1 MSLNELELKQLKKL
15 KEGDKVIVLHKYV
28 YDYSYHITIETI
40 VKKTQN
46 YLTVGAADPYGTKI
60 SRDTFSSNNKGP
72 YSKTI
77 YLLTDENLKML
88 NEKMIKEELLRL
100 KFRIKQFVDE
110 SSFDSIKEIYDFM
123 VEKKVLKKVDVK
135 LESNILK

>member
-1 MSLNELELKQLKKL
+1 MSIDKLELKQLKKL

-40 VKKTQN
+40 IKKTQS
-46 YLTVGAADPYGTKI
+46 YLTIGVSDTYGTKI
-60 SRDTFSSNNKGP
+60 SRETFSSNGNGP
-72 YSKTI
+72 YVKTI

-88 NEKMIKEELLRL
+88 NEKMVKEELLRL

-110 SSFDSIKEIYDFM
+110 SSFDSIKEVYDFM
-123 VEKKVLKKVDVK
+123 IEKKILKKVDVK
-135 LESNILK
+135 LESTTLK